1 MKITKKKIQAAS
13 DYRTFDAYTPEEID
27 EMFPDWE
34 TWASKEE
41 IHDAELVYLPKS
53 EENPYIGIKYP
64 DGEIWVYGAG
74 RDAKVSFEELCD
86 YMSEGSGV
94 EATVSVKCA
103 TFSVSDEVVTVLSE
117 LLGGLWAET
126 ESPQGNTQLI
136 FKNQF
141 TYSEAM
147 NEIIPE
153 CERLLKAKGLWKQLV
168 SIRSFYSRQSFDRPM
183 RIVVTL
189 KKGTEEVKARIDKYL
204 DSKDIKCATSLQM
217 LDAFEARLDELNGVD
232 ASCKVE
238 AATNYGRE
246 TEIYGED
253 YNAKYEDTGAAF
265 GGDGTEI
272 YTLAEIKEY
281 WNEFNET
288 DSVLAEYPSF
298 EMWWQDTRDN
308 FMSEYHWD

>member
-1 MKITKKKIQAAS
+1 MKITKKKIQTAS

-27 EMFPDWE
+27 EMFPDWK

-64 DGEIWVYGAG
+64 DGEIWVCGAG

-86 YMSEGSGV
+86 YMAEGSGV

-103 TFSVSDEVVTVLSE
+103 T
-117 LLGGLWAET
+117 
-126 ESPQGNTQLI
+126 
-136 FKNQF
+136 
-141 TYSEAM
+141 
-147 NEIIPE
+147 
-153 CERLLKAKGLWKQLV
+153 
-168 SIRSFYSRQSFDRPM
+168 
-183 RIVVTL
+183 
-189 KKGTEEVKARIDKYL
+189 
-204 DSKDIKCATSLQM
+204 SLEM
-217 LDAFEARLDELNGVD
+217 LDAFETRLNELNGVD

-253 YNAKYEDTGAAF
+253 YNTKYEDTGAAF